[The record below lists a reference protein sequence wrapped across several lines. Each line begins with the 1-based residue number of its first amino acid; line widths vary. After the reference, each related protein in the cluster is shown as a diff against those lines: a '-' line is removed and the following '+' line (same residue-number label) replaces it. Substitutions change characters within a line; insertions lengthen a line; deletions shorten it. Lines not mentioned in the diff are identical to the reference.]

1 MFWFGHLIIGTKA
14 KCFDFVRL
22 LSERKQKNLI
32 CSENY
37 ISYTVLEDFYL
48 SQKLKDR
55 SKNDS
60 PRRRVGELMTPR
72 IGESGSR
79 SIHAKKAHYVFLSVS
94 ERRKL
99 YSRWSTV

>member
-1 MFWFGHLIIGTKA
+1 LNPKNLKIKA
-14 KCFDFVRL
+14 KCFDLVLL

-37 ISYTVLEDFYL
+37 ISYTVSEDFYL
-48 SQKLKDR
+48 NQKLKDR

-60 PRRRVGELMTPR
+60 PRRGVGELMTPR

-79 SIHAKKAHYVFLSVS
+79 SIHAKKAHVFLSVS

-99 YSRWSTV
+99 YSR

>member
-1 MFWFGHLIIGTKA
+1 MFWFGQLIIGTKA
-14 KCFDFVRL
+14 KCFDLVRL

-37 ISYTVLEDFYL
+37 LSYTVSEDFYF

-60 PRRRVGELMTPR
+60 PRRGVGELMTPR
-72 IGESGSR
+72 IGEKGESLYPCQKGALCLF
-79 SIHAKKAHYVFLSVS
+79 ICVGKKKAL
-94 ERRKL
+94 
-99 YSRWSTV
+99 